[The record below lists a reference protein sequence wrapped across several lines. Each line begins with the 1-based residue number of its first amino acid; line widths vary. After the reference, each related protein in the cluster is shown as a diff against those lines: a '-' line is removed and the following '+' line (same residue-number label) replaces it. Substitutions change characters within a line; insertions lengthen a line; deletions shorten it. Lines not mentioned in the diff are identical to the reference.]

1 MEIQGIV
8 EEIFDNEAVV
18 VLEDY
23 NDVSFWFDLKD
34 LPEGAREDDI
44 IDIYAPDDVVI
55 PTERSI
61 KEPYESDGLFKGLRI
76 DHEEN
81 KRWDEAIRRMLREFG
96 HWNI

>member
-1 MEIQGIV
+1 MLIKGLI
-8 EEIFDNEAVV
+8 EEIFDNYAIVIF
-18 VLEDY
+18 EDY
-23 NDVSFWFDLKD
+23 NNASFWFDIKD

-44 IDIYAPDDVVI
+44 IDIDVPDDFVI

-61 KEPYESDGLFKGLRI
+61 KEPYESNGLLKGIRI

-81 KRWDEAIRRMLREFG
+81 KRRDEAIRQKLREFG